1 MMAASEKEIKRRLDE
16 ITSRMKEDGFDALIV
31 FSQVQTGYAGAV
43 RYVSNYHLTTRK
55 EYLVL
60 PLSGDPV
67 LIVPTIGQQF
77 NAKRHSWIKDVRSG
91 GEAQGMIREVVKVLR
106 ASRLETGTV
115 GMVGLSNTLPW
126 QDYQILTQELPK
138 TRLKD
143 GTALFD
149 KVRMVKSQEEIAMIQ
164 ETTDIADACYEK
176 LLDVLRVGMD
186 ERDAMAEVQHVLAK
200 RGVEDILILTAK
212 GPSFPGFI
220 DHPGSYTFKKGD
232 HYIFS
237 VEISGPTGYWSQII
251 RLLYFGKTTPQYE
264 RIFKAGKAALEAGVA
279 HLIPGKR
286 IGELATAVAAEIQKA
301 GFKPGLWCGH
311 GMGMDVG
318 EAPGLFPDSPIELKE
333 GMIITIHPHVIS
345 QDGKEGLLPGDT
357 FVVQKGGPRNLSRTA
372 CELRQ
377 IS

>member
-1 MMAASEKEIKRRLDE
+1 MAASEKEIKRRLAE
-16 ITSRMKEDGFDALIV
+16 IASGMKEDGFDALII

-43 RYVSNYHLTTRK
+43 RYISNYHLTTRK

-67 LIVPTIGQQF
+67 LIVPTLGQQF
-77 NAKRHSWIKDVRSG
+77 NAKRHSWIKDVREG
-91 GEAQGMIREVVKVLR
+91 GESQGMVREVVKVLK
-106 ASRLETGTV
+106 ASRLETGTLGV
-115 GMVGLSNTLPW
+115 VGLSNTLPS
-126 QDYQILTQELPK
+126 QDYQILTQEIPK
-138 TRLKD
+138 ARIKD

-149 KVRMVKSQEEIAMIQ
+149 KVRRVKSQEEIAMIQ

-176 LLDVLRVGMD
+176 LLEVLRVGVN
-186 ERDAMAEVQHVLAK
+186 ERDAMAEVQHLLAK

-237 VEISGPTGYWSQII
+237 VEISGPSGYWSQII
-251 RLLYFGKTTPQYE
+251 RLLYFEKTTPQYE
-264 RIFKAGKAALEAGVA
+264 RIFKAAKAAMEAGVA

-311 GMGMDVG
+311 SMGMDVG

-357 FVVQKGGPRNLSRTA
+357 FVVQKGGARNLSRTA
-372 CELRQ
+372 CELRK

>member
-1 MMAASEKEIKRRLDE
+1 MAASENEIRRRLDE
-16 ITSRMKEDGFDALIV
+16 ITSRMKEDGFDALVI

-67 LIVPTIGQQF
+67 LIIPTIGQQF

-91 GEAQGMIREVVKVLR
+91 GEAQGMILEVIKVLR
-106 ASRLETGTV
+106 ASRLETGTI

-126 QDYQILTQELPK
+126 QDYHILTQELPK
-138 TRLKD
+138 THLKD
-143 GTALFD
+143 GTTLFD

-164 ETTDIADACYEK
+164 ETTDIADACYER
-176 LLDVLRVGMD
+176 LLEVLQVGMD
-186 ERDAMAEVQHVLAK
+186 ERDAMAEVQHLLAK

-264 RIFKAGKAALEAGVA
+264 RIFKVGKAALEAGVA

-318 EAPGLFPDSPIELKE
+318 EAPGLFPDSPVELKE

-357 FVVQKGGPRNLSRTA
+357 FVIQKGGARNLSRTA

>member
-1 MMAASEKEIKRRLDE
+1 MAASEKEVKRRLDE
-16 ITSRMKEDGFDALIV
+16 IRARMKEDGVDALTV
-31 FSQVQTGYAGAV
+31 FSQVRTGYAGAV
-43 RYVSNYHLTTRK
+43 RYISNYHLTTRK

-67 LIVPTIGQQF
+67 LIVPTLGQQY
-77 NAKRHSWIKDVRSG
+77 NAKHHSWITDVREG
-91 GEAQGMIREVVKVLR
+91 GESQGMIREVVDVLR
-106 ASRLETGTV
+106 ASRLETGTL
-115 GMVGLSNTLPW
+115 GIVGLSNTLPW
-126 QDYQILTQELPK
+126 QDHRILTQELPK
-138 TRLKD
+138 VQLRDATP
-143 GTALFD
+143 LFD

-164 ETTDIADACYEK
+164 ETTDIADACYER
-176 LLDVLRVGMD
+176 LLEVLRVGVN
-186 ERDAMAEVQHVLAK
+186 EREAMAEVQHLLAK

-220 DHPGSYTFKKGD
+220 DHPGSYTFRKGD

-237 VEISGPTGYWSQII
+237 VEISGPSGYWSQII
-251 RLLYFGKTTPQYE
+251 RLLYFENTTPQYE
-264 RIFKAGKAALEAGVA
+264 RIFKAAKAAMEAGVV

-286 IGELATAVAAEIQKA
+286 IGELATAVAAEIRKA

-311 GMGMDVG
+311 SMGMDVG

-357 FVVQKGGPRNLSRTA
+357 FVVEKGGPRNLSRTA
-372 CELRQ
+372 CEFRK